1 MYAYIIYGIVVLL
14 VCIVVYGAWSRKR
27 IYKEVDRLENKK
39 LQLMNRPVTEE
50 LSKIKGLKMSGET
63 EDRFE
68 QWRSE
73 WDDIVTIQLPDM
85 EEKLFDIEEHAN
97 KYRFNKARKIIAFVD
112 QELINLEK
120 HIEQMI
126 SEVDQLIH
134 SEEENRENIHKVK
147 DLYDETKKKLWV
159 QKGTLGNASQMIE
172 RKLKDM
178 QEEFALFDAHMEDG
192 NYFQAKELLH
202 HLDTS
207 LKQEI
212 DTMDELPHY
221 LVLIE
226 KDLPK
231 QIEELEHG
239 FKEMEADGYNLDH
252 FSFSWQVNEMKKR
265 LSALLP
271 LVENLKLS
279 EVKEPLEAI
288 QKELDEI
295 YEKLEHEVLSRNVV
309 ENELTEL
316 QEKVDR
322 LPLQFQELRTDTE
335 TVKLNYRISEDE
347 DKKQMKMEKQLKDLL
362 SQFSV
367 IKDAAQENKQSFT
380 SLRKMTQQ
388 LSEDIESFN
397 SDLKE
402 AKEGLNDMRSDERK
416 ASEMINELR
425 SELVEAQKR
434 LQKSNLPG
442 VPDTLIMNMD
452 DAEKSLV
459 KASDKLNEVPLSLE
473 EVIMK
478 VDDAR
483 SYVHQCIEKLNKT
496 MEEANLAEQV
506 IQFGNRYRS
515 QNDEL
520 NIKLLQAEDKFRH
533 YYYDEALEIAVQA
546 IEPVEPDVL
555 NKVTKESHFQ
565 VTY

>member
-239 FKEMEADGYNLDH
+239 FKEMEADGYILDH